1 MSENNA
7 IRSLEIDTSRRR
19 VCILGVEIDSL
30 TMDNALKAFES
41 LILRGSPA
49 IVYSVNV
56 DICMKI
62 QQDPELRGM
71 FGEADLVLVDGTH
84 LMWAARILGSPL
96 AGRVS
101 GSDLVPTFCAL
112 AAMKGYRIYFLGAAP
127 GIAER
132 AKQFLQ
138 GKYPDL
144 RIVGTYAPPIGFD
157 TDDYETAKVVD
168 LVRAA
173 DPDVLFAAFGAPKQ
187 EKWLFRNRD
196 ALRVPVSMGVGSSLD
211 YLAGRLRRAPRWMQV
226 LGLEWAYR
234 LVQEPGRLWRRYL
247 ISDPP
252 FFYYLFREMLRQRNE
267 TSRQDSG

>member
-1 MSENNA
+1 MAIQSSEIKIA
-7 IRSLEIDTSRRR
+7 RRR

-30 TMDNALKAFES
+30 TMDDAIVAFDALIS
-41 LILRGSPA
+41 RGTPA

-56 DICMKI
+56 DVCMKI
-62 QQDPELRGM
+62 QQDPELRRM
-71 FGEADLVLVDGTH
+71 FREAELVLVDGTPM
-84 LMWAARILGSPL
+84 MWAARLLGSPL

-101 GSDLVPTFCAL
+101 GSDLVPAFCAA
-112 AAMKGYRIYFLGAAP
+112 AAMKGYRVYFIGAAP

-138 GKYPDL
+138 DEHPGL
-144 RIVGTYAPPIGFD
+144 RIVGTYAPPLGFD
-157 TDDYETAKVVD
+157 TDDYESAKAVD

-173 DPDVLFAAFGAPKQ
+173 DPDVLFAAFGVPKQ

-196 ALRVPVSMGVGSSLD
+196 ALKVPVSMGIGSSLD

-226 LGLEWAYR
+226 LGLEWTYR

-247 ISDPP
+247 IDDPP

-267 TSRQDSG
+267 QSRQD